1 MKTKLL
7 RRLRREGRC
16 QIRVYSVRKDMDG
29 TVVGIRY
36 GYNSD
41 EYAHLWHFAMTSD
54 ELKSEAM
61 KIYILRRV
69 AELRTAMSHTSEL
82 AEQEAEERMRDKAI
96 EAFCKDCP
104 IYSIQ
109 TSNGENC
116 PDCSALNAFKQR
128 LNEE

>member
-1 MKTKLL
+1 MKSKKAQEYLL
-7 RRLRREGRC
+7 
-16 QIRVYSVRKDMDG
+16 K
-29 TVVGIRY
+29 VVAPIAFM
-36 GYNSD
+36 
-41 EYAHLWHFAMTSD
+41 YAENLG
-54 ELKSEAM
+54 EC
-61 KIYILRRV
+61 
-69 AELRTAMSHTSEL
+69 ELRLGEAKRAVEL

-109 TSNGENC
+109 TSNGGNC